1 MTYRI
6 LIMLDRLT
14 GVSNSLRLIYP
25 TLLPSAD
32 RHGHRQQGKIG
43 MMGRIGRIEGT
54 FPYTSGSQSFWG
66 LVRNIASGE
75 DREDK
80 EIASGED
87 REDREDRED
96 SGTFHT
102 PVKNNQFV
110 RKVHT

>member
-1 MTYRI
+1 
-6 LIMLDRLT
+6 MLYNSTESTPHDRLI
-14 GVSNSLRLIYP
+14 NP

-75 DREDK
+75 DRED
-80 EIASGED
+80 
-87 REDREDRED
+87 REDR
-96 SGTFHT
+96 GTFPYT
-102 PVKNNQFV
+102 SEKTNNL
-110 RKVHT
+110 